1 MLVRHLS
8 GGELTEYADGE
19 MVGARRRRAQE
30 HLRRCER
37 CASALEATWQVVGEV
52 RACREAEAPYDLRL
66 RIASRVSAETLPPVS
81 CRVAREFVQ
90 QDLDGELSLISAGL
104 LRLHLDD
111 CAVCAEEQRALR
123 AATRL
128 VRSLPPVAAPA
139 GIWEKAVAGR
149 ARPALS
155 WGARLRPVA
164 VAAAMAAGAVI
175 LGLHSLPQ
183 PADRRAAQH
192 ETRPAAPRTMA
203 AAPAQIAPEPMV
215 TEPAAPAP
223 AEVARADTG
232 APPPAPVTRA
242 RAAGRPSGA
251 VRQAVVRNVEQPPV
265 TRAIAIAA
273 ARQESEPKVE
283 AAAAQPR
290 KSRGLRALAMMA
302 KAVSSENEGR
312 VSLAHQLEPWE
323 VFGDETISE
332 VPLTAVVPA
341 AASGADSPGTPA
353 SQPNTGAQDPRPGV
367 AEVMRRAA

>member
-19 MVGARRRRAQE
+19 MVGARRRRAQG
-30 HLRRCER
+30 HLSRCER
-37 CASALEATWQVVGEV
+37 CASALEASWQVVGEV

-81 CRVAREFVQ
+81 CRVAREFIQ
-90 QDLDGELSLISAGL
+90 QDLDGELSLVSAGL
-104 LRLHLDD
+104 LRLHLDG
-111 CAVCAEEQRALR
+111 CPVCAEEQRALR

-164 VAAAMAAGAVI
+164 VAAAMAAGAI
-175 LGLHSLPQ
+175 FLGLHSLPQ
-183 PADRRAAQH
+183 PAGQRAAQH
-192 ETRPAAPRTMA
+192 EARPAAPRAMA
-203 AAPAQIAPEPMV
+203 AAPAQIAAESMV

-223 AEVARADTG
+223 AEVARADSE
-232 APPPAPVTRA
+232 ARQPAPVTHT
-242 RAAGRPSGA
+242 RAARWPSGA

-265 TRAIAIAA
+265 TRVIAIAA
-273 ARQESEPKVE
+273 TRPESEPKVE
-283 AAAAQPR
+283 AAAQPR

-302 KAVSSENEGR
+302 KAVSSESEGR
-312 VSLAHQLEPWE
+312 VSLGHQLEPWE

-367 AEVMRRAA
+367 AEAMRRAA